1 MANGESDE
9 AEQDRLSRQRRLTQ
23 VEGFDQF
30 TSDPLG
36 RVRRPAGV
44 SGVFSSIHGAGP
56 AGLRVGR
63 ADDNDIV
70 LDDLLVSRH
79 HAELRE
85 TKDGDYE
92 LVDLGSTNGTYVNG
106 RRVESGVLKELD
118 VVAIGHHQF
127 RLVGSRLEEYVDQ
140 GLITFQARGLSVT
153 TSEGRTLL
161 NQVSLSLE
169 ERDFLAV
176 VGPSG
181 AGKSTLLNAL
191 AGFRPAQHG
200 TVLYDGRDLYSD
212 YDELRLRIG
221 FVPQENVLHEALSV
235 RQALGFAAE
244 LRFPVDVAEMQRAGR
259 VSEVIRELG
268 LEERIDLAV
277 RRLSGGE
284 RRRVSVALELLTKPS
299 LLFLD
304 EPTSGLDP
312 GYERSLME
320 LLRELADSGRT
331 VVVVTHSVQSLS
343 LCDRLLFLAPG
354 GQPAYFGPPRLALS
368 YFDCDDFQQVFQA
381 LSVPGHSDWSER
393 FRDHPYHARYL
404 DWEPPDASAQEQG
417 GTPEK
422 GQVAAPAPRPVA
434 PGPPAQTPF
443 ELLSERPG
451 RRRSQAVFAFLNLSW
466 LKQFRM
472 LSRRYVRVLVA
483 DRANVALLVAQPIV
497 LGVLMLAAL
506 PAYEFAAPAAGEVR
520 TVSRAGLVLLV
531 VVLGATWL
539 GTSNAVREIVK
550 ERPIFAR
557 ERAVGLSISAYLASK
572 LVVLGLLT
580 ALQCAAMAA
589 IALAR
594 SGSHD
599 GGALIGPSM
608 IELVVVAVGAGAAAM
623 TLGLLVSALA
633 LTADRAMTA
642 LPIIVILQMLLALG
656 GVFPDVTDRPVFK
669 QASYLSSTQWAFSAA
684 ASSVDLSRL
693 QSLDKVVSV
702 APTIAITDPL
712 ARFNGLAL
720 RLRPEQR
727 WQHDPGTWLSNMG
740 ALGGLMAVAIAATGL
755 TLRRRSV
762 ELQ

>member
-1 MANGESDE
+1 MANGEGEE

-30 TSDPLG
+30 TSSDQLV
-36 RVRRPAGV
+36 RTRRPAGV
-44 SGVFSSIHGAGP
+44 SGVFSTIHGATP
-56 AGLRVGR
+56 RGLRVGR
-63 ADDNDIV
+63 TDENDIV
-70 LDDLLVSRH
+70 IDDLLVSRH

-106 RRVESGVLKELD
+106 RRVERAVLKELD
-118 VVAIGHHQF
+118 VVAIGHHLF

-140 GLITFQARGLSVT
+140 GLITFQARDLCVT
-153 TSEGRTLL
+153 TSDGRTLL
-161 NQVSLSLE
+161 DQVSLSLE

-191 AGFRPAQHG
+191 AGFRPARRG

-212 YDELRLRIG
+212 YGELRLRIG

-244 LRFPVDVAEMQRAGR
+244 LRFPGDVTEMQRAGR

-268 LEERIDLAV
+268 LEQRIDLAV
-277 RRLSGGE
+277 WRLSGGE

-343 LCDRLLFLAPG
+343 LCDRVLFLAPG
-354 GQPAYFGPPRLALS
+354 GQPAYFGPPPLALT
-368 YFDCDDFQQVFQA
+368 YFGCDDFQQVFQA
-381 LSVPGHSDWSER
+381 LSVPDHSDWSER
-393 FRDHPYHARYL
+393 FRGHPYHARYL
-404 DWEPPDASAQEQG
+404 DREPPEPPAQEQG
-417 GTPEK
+417 ETPD
-422 GQVAAPAPRPVA
+422 APE
-434 PGPPAQTPF
+434 PPAETPSQTDR
-443 ELLSERPG
+443 ERTG
-451 RRRSQAVFAFLNLSW
+451 RGRSHAMSAFLGLSW
-466 LKQFRM
+466 LRQFRM
-472 LSRRYVRVLVA
+472 VSRRYVRVLVA
-483 DRANVALLVAQPIV
+483 DRANLALLVAQPIV
-497 LGVLMLAAL
+497 LGLLMLAAL
-506 PAYEFAAPAAGEVR
+506 PAHEFAAPAGGVVR

-531 VVLGATWL
+531 VMLGATWL
-539 GTSNAVREIVK
+539 GASNAVREIVK

-557 ERAVGLSISAYLASK
+557 ERAVGLSISAYLGSK
-572 LVVLGLLT
+572 LAVLGLLT
-580 ALQCAAMAA
+580 ALQCAIMAA

-594 SGSHD
+594 SGSHA
-599 GGALIGPSM
+599 GGSLIGPPT
-608 IELVVVAVGAGAAAM
+608 IELVVVAVGAGVAAM

-702 APTIAITDPL
+702 APTVTITDPL
-712 ARFNGLAL
+712 ASFNGLAL
-720 RLRPEQR
+720 RLKPEQR
-727 WQHDPGTWLSNMG
+727 WEHDPRTWLSSMG
-740 ALGGLMAVAIAATGL
+740 ALVGLMAVAIAATGL
-755 TLRRRSV
+755 TLRRRST
-762 ELQ
+762 ELP